1 MVQKKITKIK
11 AVSSSASHEV
21 DRLEEYKAQ
30 AAPIIAMMFDEGTP
44 HFIQGFLH
52 EWTDALQT
60 ATRVFPAARRDV
72 ADFLLPLMLQA
83 ADKQNL
89 DVESQRSPFIY
100 RLLAGFA
107 DDGKELYEDEKRS
120 EAKSKQ

>member
-1 MVQKKITKIK
+1 MSQNRNTKIK
-11 AVSSSASHEV
+11 AVSSSNSRKA
-21 DRLEEYKAQ
+21 DPLQEYKAQ
-30 AAPIIAMMFDEGTP
+30 AAPILAIMFDEGTP

-52 EWTDALQT
+52 EWMDALQT
-60 ATRVFPAARRDV
+60 ATKIFPMARRDV
-72 ADFLLPLMLQA
+72 AELLLPLMLQA

-107 DDGKELYEDEKRS
+107 DDGKELHETENRR
-120 EAKSKQ
+120 EAEGKQ

>member
-1 MVQKKITKIK
+1 MIQKKNTKIK
-11 AVSSSASHEV
+11 AVTSSNSRKA
-21 DRLEEYKAQ
+21 DPLDKYRAQ

-107 DDGKELYEDEKRS
+107 DDGKELHEAKKRS
-120 EAKSKQ
+120 EAECKR